1 MLTCTKLSLYV
12 ETWKVQLVHFSTIL
26 SYFATFF
33 LQLLCSN
40 GAQSDSTS
48 KISLQFYNTRLKYY
62 FYLKDDQNLLKWF
75 RNWIT
80 VGFGL
85 AELILVIP
93 ATNARMIVFSS
104 ETHQNFLQNT
114 KTGNRLNH
122 YIIFHAHC
130 RKTNQRITVEVTDSM
145 KRHIN
150 KYDPDGSIQFM
161 KGHLTE
167 WTTKERQS
175 VLQ

>member
-1 MLTCTKLSLYV
+1 MWKPEKYNWFTFLQYCLTLLPSSSSCCAATGHNLIPRQ
-12 ETWKVQLVHFSTIL
+12 TFHFNSTIL
-26 SYFATFF
+26 DSNIISIWKMIKIFLSDFEIKLLLVLVWQNWFWLF
-33 LQLLCSN
+33 LQPMLEWLFS
-40 GAQSDSTS
+40 AV
-48 KISLQFYNTRLKYY
+48 K
-62 FYLKDDQNLLKWF
+62 
-75 RNWIT
+75 
-80 VGFGL
+80 
-85 AELILVIP
+85 LIK
-93 ATNARMIVFSS
+93 T
-104 ETHQNFLQNT
+104 FLQNT

-130 RKTNQRITVEVTDSM
+130 RKTNQRITVEVADSM
-145 KRHIN
+145 KRHVN